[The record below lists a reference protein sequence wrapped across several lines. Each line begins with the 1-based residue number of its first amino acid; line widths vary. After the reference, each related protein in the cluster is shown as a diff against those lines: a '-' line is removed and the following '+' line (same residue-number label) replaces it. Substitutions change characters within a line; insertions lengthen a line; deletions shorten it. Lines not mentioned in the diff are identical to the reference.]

1 MKGLIFI
8 VSIGVALIIVY
19 RAFTV
24 QVDETESGVIL
35 QFGQIVKVLD
45 QPGLYFKKPFLQN
58 AVFLDR
64 RLLSTD
70 IKPAPVI
77 TVDKQRLTVDSY
89 TLWRIR
95 DPRRFVETMRG
106 LRSNA
111 EQRLDDIV
119 YSLLRDVLGQKSF
132 ADILKREFLSDVQ
145 KLANK
150 QVTDFGMKIVDVRI
164 KRADLPDTNQ
174 QAVYQRMI
182 SERQQ
187 IAEKYRAEGMQEAQR
202 IRAETDRKVKI
213 TIAKAEKEAE
223 ELKGQ
228 GDAEALKT
236 YADAYKRNP
245 SFFLFWRTLESYKV
259 TLPGTTSLV
268 LSSGADYLRLL
279 EKSPE
284 PTVKARGESREST
297 PAAPPLFGPQ

>member
-1 MKGLIFI
+1 
-8 VSIGVALIIVY
+8 
-19 RAFTV
+19 
-24 QVDETESGVIL
+24 
-35 QFGQIVKVLD
+35 
-45 QPGLYFKKPFLQN
+45 
-58 AVFLDR
+58 
-64 RLLSTD
+64 
-70 IKPAPVI
+70 
-77 TVDKQRLTVDSY
+77 VDKQRLTVDSY
-89 TLWRIR
+89 TLWRIK
-95 DPRRFVETMRG
+95 DARRFVETMRG
-106 LRSNA
+106 MRSNA

-119 YSLLRDVLGQKSF
+119 YSLLRDVLGQKTF
-132 ADILKREFLSDVQ
+132 ADILKREFLSGVQ
-145 KLANK
+145 KLANR
-150 QVTDFGMKIVDVRI
+150 QVTDFGMEIIDVRI

-213 TIAKAEKEAE
+213 TIAEAEKEAE

-228 GDAEALKT
+228 GDAQALKT
-236 YADAYKRNP
+236 YVDAYKLNP

-284 PTVKARGESREST
+284 PTIKPPVEKETSE
-297 PAAPPLFGPQ
+297 PKKPPLFGPQ